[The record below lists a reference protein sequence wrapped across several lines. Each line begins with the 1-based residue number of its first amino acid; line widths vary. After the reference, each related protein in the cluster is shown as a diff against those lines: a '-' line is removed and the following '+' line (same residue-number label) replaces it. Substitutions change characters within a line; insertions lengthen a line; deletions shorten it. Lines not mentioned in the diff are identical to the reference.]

1 MRVAVVHNA
10 VAPEAGADERDVL
23 VQAEHVTAALG
34 RLGHDVEV
42 VACGLDLAALARRL
56 EDLAPD
62 VVFNLVES
70 LGGHDRLIHVVPSLL
85 DAAGIPFTG
94 APTEAVFAT
103 TSKLLTKERLTAAGL
118 PVPAVLAVSPETG
131 HAPDPVGPPPARA
144 ILKSVWDHGS
154 PALDDDAVVAAA
166 SLGELRRRLRAMLPR
181 LSGAGFAEA
190 FVEGREFNLSLLASP
205 EGLVVLPP
213 AEIEFVGYPAG
224 KPRIVGRDAKWAP
237 ESFEYGHTP
246 RRFDFPPGD
255 EPLLR
260 ELGRLARAAWRR
272 LRLAGYARVDFRVD
286 GEGRPWILEV
296 NANPCLAPD
305 AGFAAALE
313 TAGVSYDEAIGRIVD
328 DALARASAARPG
340 LRLVMAIS

>member
-10 VAPEAGADERDVL
+10 VGPEAGPDERDVL
-23 VQAEHVTAALG
+23 VQAEHVTAALV
-34 RLGHDVEV
+34 RRGHHVEA
-42 VACGLDLAALARRL
+42 VACDLDLAALARRL
-56 EDLAPD
+56 EELSPD

-85 DAAGIPFTG
+85 DAAGLPYTG
-94 APTEAVFAT
+94 APTEAVFVT
-103 TSKLLTKERLTAAGL
+103 TSKLLTKERLSAAAL
-118 PVPAVLAVSPETG
+118 PVPAVLAVYPEAG
-131 HAPDPVGPPPARA
+131 YAAQAASPPPRA

-154 PALDDDAVVAAA
+154 PALDDEAVVAAA
-166 SLGELRRRLRAMLPR
+166 SPAALRARLRAMLPR

-190 FVEGREFNLSLLASP
+190 FVEGREFNVSLLASP

-237 ESFEYGHTP
+237 DSFEYGHTP
-246 RRFDFPPGD
+246 RRFDFPPED
-255 EPLLR
+255 ELLLR
-260 ELGRLARAAWRR
+260 ELGRLARGAWRR

-286 GEGRPWILEV
+286 GAGKPWILEV
-296 NANPCLAPD
+296 NVNPCLSPD

-313 TAGVSYDEAIGRIVD
+313 EAGVGYDEAIARILD
-328 DALARASAARPG
+328 DALARAGGKRPG
-340 LRLVMAIS
+340 PRPVMAVS